1 MSSPIL
7 DIQHVSKSFGALQAV
22 NQLSFQVREG
32 DVFGFLGPNGAG
44 KSTTIRM
51 MLNLIRPDV
60 GDIRIVGQSIVKRHN
75 RALAQIGALVEEPDF
90 YQHLSARKNLEMLA
104 RMENIEGKRVTEVL
118 EWVGLDDRAED
129 KVKAYSHGMKQRLG
143 IAQALL
149 NSPKLLVLDEPTSG
163 LDPKRMKQIR
173 DLIQDLKGQGITIFL
188 SSHLLHEV
196 EMVCSSVAIINH
208 GQLKITGS
216 LHDLMNDGRGVSL
229 SITVDDVEAAKK
241 ILSERN
247 DIRDLTLSREELLLW
262 TDRESLAD
270 INRVLV
276 QHNISVTRFLP
287 RTSLEEYYLSVISED
302 KD

>member
-1 MSSPIL
+1 MISPIL
-7 DIQHVSKSFGALQAV
+7 DIQNLSKSFGSLKAV
-22 NQLSFQVREG
+22 NQLSFQVHEG

-60 GDIRIVGQSIVKRHN
+60 GDIFIAGQSVTKKQN
-75 RALAQIGALVEEPDF
+75 KALKHIGALVEEPDF
-90 YQHLSARKNLEMLA
+90 YKHLSAKKNLEMLA
-104 RMENIEGKRVTEVL
+104 RMENVDLKRVDEVL

-149 NSPKLLVLDEPTSG
+149 KSPKLLVLDEPTSG

-173 DLIQDLKGQGITIFL
+173 DLILALKDQGITIFL

-196 EMVCSSVAIINH
+196 ELVCTSVVIVNH
-208 GQLKITGS
+208 GRLKKIGS
-216 LHDLMNDGRGVSL
+216 LHNLMDDGRGVSL
-229 SITVDDVEAAKK
+229 SITVNDAEAARGV
-241 ILSERN
+241 LSERN
-247 DIRDLTLSREELLLW
+247 DIRDLTLSKQELLLW
-262 TDRESLAD
+262 TNNDSLAD

-276 QHNISVTRFLP
+276 ENNISVTRFLP

-302 KD
+302 EI

>member
-7 DIQHVSKSFGALQAV
+7 DIQHVSKSFGTLQAV

-51 MLNLIRPDV
+51 MLNLIRPDT
-60 GDIRIVGQSIVKRHN
+60 GDIRIAGQSVIKRHN
-75 RALAQIGALVEEPDF
+75 QALVQIGALVEEPDF
-90 YQHLSARKNLEMLA
+90 YKHLSARKNLEMLA
-104 RMENIEGKRVTEVL
+104 RMENVDKKKVDEVL
-118 EWVGLDDRAED
+118 ERVGLDDRADD

-149 NSPKLLVLDEPTSG
+149 KAPKLLVLDEPTSG

-188 SSHLLHEV
+188 SSHLLYEV

-216 LHDLMNDGRGVSL
+216 LHDLMNDGRGLSL
-229 SITVDDVEAAKK
+229 SITVDDIDAAKK

-247 DIRDLTLSREELLLW
+247 DIRDLTATREELLLW

-276 QHNISVTRFLP
+276 QHNISVTRFWP

-302 KD
+302 KN

>member
-1 MSSPIL
+1 MISPIL
-7 DIQHVSKSFGALQAV
+7 DIQNLSKSFGSLKAV
-22 NQLSFQVREG
+22 NQLSFQVHEG

-60 GDIRIVGQSIVKRHN
+60 GDIFIAGQSVTKKQN
-75 RALAQIGALVEEPDF
+75 KALKHIGALVEEPDF
-90 YQHLSARKNLEMLA
+90 YKHLSAKKNLEMLA
-104 RMENIEGKRVTEVL
+104 RMENVDLKRVDEVL

-149 NSPKLLVLDEPTSG
+149 KSPKLLVLDEPTSG

-173 DLIQDLKGQGITIFL
+173 DLILALKDQGITIFL

-196 EMVCSSVAIINH
+196 ELVCTSVVIVNH
-208 GQLKITGS
+208 GRLKKIGS
-216 LHDLMNDGRGVSL
+216 LHNLMDDGRGVSL
-229 SITVDDVEAAKK
+229 SITVNDAEAARGV
-241 ILSERN
+241 LSERN
-247 DIRDLTLSREELLLW
+247 DIRDLTLSKQELLLW
-262 TDRESLAD
+262 TNNDSLAD

-276 QHNISVTRFLP
+276 ENNISVTRLLQ
-287 RTSLEEYYLSVISED
+287 RTSLEEYY
-302 KD
+302 

>member
-1 MSSPIL
+1 MISPIL
-7 DIQHVSKSFGALQAV
+7 DIQNLSKSFGSLKAV
-22 NQLSFQVREG
+22 NQLSFQVNEG

-60 GDIRIVGQSIVKRHN
+60 GDIFIAGQSVSKKQN
-75 RALAQIGALVEEPDF
+75 KALTHIGALVEEPDF
-90 YQHLSARKNLEMLA
+90 YKHLSAKKNLEMLA
-104 RMENIEGKRVTEVL
+104 RMENVDLKRVDEVL

-149 NSPKLLVLDEPTSG
+149 KSPKLLVLDEPTSG

-173 DLIQDLKGQGITIFL
+173 DLILDLKDQGITIFL

-196 EMVCSSVAIINH
+196 ELVCTSVAIVNH
-208 GQLKITGS
+208 GRLKKIGS
-216 LHDLMNDGRGVSL
+216 LHDLMDDGRGVSL
-229 SITVDDVEAAKK
+229 SITVNDAEAA
-241 ILSERN
+241 IGVLSERN
-247 DIRDLTLSREELLLW
+247 DIRDLTLSKQEILLW
-262 TDRESLAD
+262 TNNDSLAD

-276 QHNISVTRFLP
+276 ENNISVTRFLP

-302 KD
+302 EI